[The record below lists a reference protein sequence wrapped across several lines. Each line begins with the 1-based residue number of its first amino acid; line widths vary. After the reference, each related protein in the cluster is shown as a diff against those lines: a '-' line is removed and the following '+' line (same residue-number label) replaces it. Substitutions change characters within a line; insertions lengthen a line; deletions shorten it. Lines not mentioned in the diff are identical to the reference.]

1 METILEAARHL
12 DYSWLPESV
21 GAFRLVVDKELD
33 QEANLVR
40 YFHYKNDL
48 GWRWDAVYD
57 QEVQDYTVRIT
68 MPLFE
73 FVDITFGRD
82 NFDEFWA
89 CLQERAVQEL
99 TRLLVEPSQNFCLEY
114 KDAGIADWDFSQA
127 MPEEVCGFVRD
138 IDPKHGVRMING
150 SYIIGEYRK
159 MDDRSG
165 LLLFFNMLRQEFFA
179 ELRIHNYPEINH
191 DLDASNIEG
200 LEAALK
206 EQLVPILEDLESR
219 L

>member
-82 NFDEFWA
+82 NFEEFWV

-114 KDAGIADWDFSQA
+114 KDAGIADWDFSQV

-179 ELRIHNYPEINH
+179 ELRIHNYPVINH